1 MRKKEVLG
9 CALMMSALV
18 LPLTFEA
25 KAAANS
31 FYDNQTNA
39 QRADITNW
47 VASTPAQIS
56 QNISSQKINVNHLDG
71 ERYVIQWGDTLW
83 GISQATGISVQ
94 KLAYDNHIANVD
106 LIYAG
111 DVLILKRDG
120 QVPRDYSYK
129 GSGRN
134 VAQTSININYTYQE
148 NNTIVIV
155 NNTSFYEDNHIEHN
169 NYPRQDAK
177 AGSSISD
184 SLPSGPEKGQ
194 STSNDG
200 DSERPS
206 SNGKSTDTDSG
217 SETTTLEA
225 DAYQDAV
232 QDELNTLL
240 EEDNQAKVNFLP
252 HTSEDASQVNELT
265 EKDLYTRDESLDV
278 KNMASTQDGAKAAA
292 KAIYKKL
299 QEDGKLSDLTDAL
312 KAKLSVSIVDKSEI
326 EFNVTVYN
334 ETKESIEESSSSS
347 SSSDDSREYSDN
359 SKDSSDS
366 SSDSYSDSSQ
376 TESFD
381 SNAEYND

>member
-1 MRKKEVLG
+1 MV
-9 CALMMSALV
+9 SA
-18 LPLTFEA
+18 T
-25 KAAANS
+25 S
-31 FYDNQTNA
+31 FN
-39 QRADITNW
+39 
-47 VASTPAQIS
+47 
-56 QNISSQKINVNHLDG
+56 G
-71 ERYVIQWGDTLW
+71 EILFGESLRRQV
-83 GISQATGISVQ
+83 SPVQ

-312 KAKLSVSIVDKSEI
+312 KAKLSVSIVKAKLSVSIVDKSEI

-334 ETKESIEESSSSS
+334 ETKESTEESSSSS